1 MIGIDGNINHQKSF
15 ENKNATILWDFD
27 IHTDKIIQVNR
38 PRPNI
43 IVKNHNDKT
52 CFLIDISVPC
62 DINVSLKIFEKLSK
76 CKDLEITN

>member
-1 MIGIDGNINHQKSF
+1 MKGIDGNINHQKSF

-52 CFLIDISVPC
+52 CFLIDISVPS
-62 DINVSLKIFEKLSK
+62 DINVSLEIFEKLSK